1 MRQRKVLILGGS
13 SDIGFETVKLFLNHN
28 WKVTAHFNSRRII
41 LKESY
46 KHKKSFSQFKFDLK
60 KIYKFEKFLDKNK
73 SKFGNFDAFVNLTGY
88 LKPTTFEKFSI
99 KDLYD
104 HLNANS
110 ISSLL
115 VIRKIILGM
124 KKRKWGRIVNT
135 SSIGTKF
142 GGGLNNFAYSL
153 SKFNNEF
160 FPAYFKNVYSKN
172 VIINSLQIGLTKT
185 KILQKLQTKDYK
197 KRVKV
202 IPLNRMAKPSE
213 VADYIFYLCNDK
225 NKLLTGSVINIS
237 GGE

>member
-1 MRQRKVLILGGS
+1 MRQKKVLILGGS
-13 SDIGFETVKLFLNHN
+13 SDIGFETVKLFLNRN
-28 WKVTAHFNSRRII
+28 WQVTAHYNSRKINV
-41 LKESY
+41 KEFSD
-46 KHKKSFSQFKFDLK
+46 HKNNFLQFKFDLK
-60 KIYKFEKFLDKNK
+60 KIYKFEKFLHKNR
-73 SKFGNFDAFVNLTGY
+73 SKFSDFDAFVNLAGY

-115 VIRKIILGM
+115 VIRRIIPGM

-142 GGGLNNFAYSL
+142 GGGLKNFAYSL

-160 FPAYFKNVYSKN
+160 FPGYFRNVYSKN
-172 VIINSLQIGLTKT
+172 VIINSLQIGFTETKML
-185 KILQKLQTKDYK
+185 KKLQTKDYK
-197 KRVKV
+197 KRVKL
-202 IPLNRMAKPSE
+202 IPLNRTAKPIE
-213 VADYIFYLCNDK
+213 VANYIFYLCNDA

>member
-1 MRQRKVLILGGS
+1 MKQKKLLAVVTGASRG
-13 SDIGFETVKLFLNHN
+13 IGKAIVEELLNAGYEVIGTGRNKDSGLVNTEYFQVDFLNEGSTQN
-28 WKVTAHFNSRRII
+28 FV
-41 LKESY
+41 
-46 KHKKSFSQFKFDLK
+46 SFLK
-60 KIYKFEKFLDKNK
+60 KREVDILVNNAGINKVDKFTNIKAQD
-73 SKFGNFDAFVNLTGY
+73 FDEILRVNLKTPFM
-88 LKPTTFEKFSI
+88 LSQT
-99 KDLYD
+99 
-104 HLNANS
+104 
-110 ISSLL
+110 
-115 VIRKIILGM
+115 VIPGM
-124 KKRKWGRIVNT
+124 TKRKWGRIVNT

-142 GGGLNNFAYSL
+142 GGGLKNFAYSL

-185 KILQKLQTKDYK
+185 KILKKLRIKNYK